1 MMGDALAN
9 VVQEAAQQQEA
20 AAKKKTQGIEEGSEE
35 HWNLVMKKLAPTGYK
50 KSPQWQKSIIDR
62 VIKKMA
68 GRAKEGTGNPLTQ
81 GPSKDRSAVD
91 LAAIGL
97 NADMASTVTAD
108 EKRFSTSMK
117 SMSPGRSH
125 MASSGNVTKK
135 PELDMSEKLV
145 QENSN
150 KVHFY
155 IRAIQGEQLVQQDL
169 DADLSQMKGE
179 VDRAVTASQRGLAR
193 TLEKTAKVERQ
204 IAIIKNRCQKLNNK
218 ASQVAALK
226 GNVRLQI
233 DDCRTEKNMHKYKC
247 EKMRA
252 KATKMDEDTSFLTQA
267 AHAML
272 DDDWGLRES
281 ELEDMEEARKRKR
294 YITGRLR
301 RGELEAKETR
311 YGFLANQVKGW
322 DGEFQR
328 LQAFTG
334 MDSKYTP
341 GEGHIV
347 DEITNRFLEKERAN
361 TSLLR
366 YLHEQQAE
374 MTEIDDEQGQH
385 QQLQHTIKGKLDA
398 VASDGGAQDKLDAQG
413 AGQEKDEA
421 RMVKVEAT
429 LESVGRI
436 VHRTAGFLWFEGNA
450 PGSIDE
456 TGGDCNVGNL
466 EEWMRI
472 VESRILEMLQASR
485 TLCDRSDVEPPAV
498 LREWVAPK
506 PKKQLH
512 STGEIHEALLLQ
524 AQQQNSRKGDEDED
538 EEEAERARE
547 KESKL
552 SPFHRVKVDK
562 AKERQQIVDWARKRQ
577 GQIRAAQQGV
587 EMTKAITA
595 AASSTLGGPAMAGSI
610 ATALRGSTSAPSP

>member
-1 MMGDALAN
+1 M
-9 VVQEAAQQQEA
+9 
-20 AAKKKTQGIEEGSEE
+20 
-35 HWNLVMKKLAPTGYK
+35 
-50 KSPQWQKSIIDR
+50 
-62 VIKKMA
+62 
-68 GRAKEGTGNPLTQ
+68 
-81 GPSKDRSAVD
+81 
-91 LAAIGL
+91 
-97 NADMASTVTAD
+97 
-108 EKRFSTSMK
+108 
-117 SMSPGRSH
+117 
-125 MASSGNVTKK
+125 
-135 PELDMSEKLV
+135 
-145 QENSN
+145 
-150 KVHFY
+150 
-155 IRAIQGEQLVQQDL
+155 
-169 DADLSQMKGE
+169 
-179 VDRAVTASQRGLAR
+179 
-193 TLEKTAKVERQ
+193 
-204 IAIIKNRCQKLNNK
+204 LNNK
-218 ASQVAALK
+218 ASEVAAVN

-267 AHAML
+267 AHASLDQREKVKGKFMAAQRDAQQEREQKLSIIKELTERSAML

-281 ELEDMEEARKRKR
+281 ELEDMEEARKRKL

-341 GEGHIV
+341 GEWHIV

-385 QQLQHTIKGKLDA
+385 QQLQHTIKGKLEA

-524 AQQQNSRKGDEDED
+524 AQQQKSRKEDED

-595 AASSTLGGPAMAGSI
+595 AASSPLGGPAMAGSI
-610 ATALRGSTSAPSP
+610 ATALRGSTSAP